1 MRWARASMR
10 SARRAAS
17 ETLAPARAHAT
28 AVASPMPEEAP
39 VTATTCRERSAVI
52 RRAYLA
58 ALRYPAPLP
67 MHPAERSRESFWPF
81 PGYEHFPPLQPIT
94 LALGGQVANTECRS
108 TARSKR
114 RQG

>member
-39 VTATTCRERSAVI
+39 VTATTCRERAAGI
-52 RRAYLA
+52 RPAYPA
-58 ALRYPAPLP
+58 ALRYPPPPP
-67 MHPAERSRESFWPF
+67 MHPPERPRESFLPL
-81 PGYEHFPPLQPIT
+81 PGYEQFPPPTPIT
-94 LALGGQVANTECRS
+94 LASGRQVVAT
-108 TARSKR
+108 
-114 RQG
+114 Q